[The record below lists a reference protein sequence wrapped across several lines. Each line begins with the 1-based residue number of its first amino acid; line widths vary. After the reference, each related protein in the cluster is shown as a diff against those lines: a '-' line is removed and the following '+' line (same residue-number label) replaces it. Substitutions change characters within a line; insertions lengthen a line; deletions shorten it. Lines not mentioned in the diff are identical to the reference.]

1 MRRSRMLLLPAAAGA
16 AAAGVWFW
24 VNQRGRRLAKE
35 LRNSPGEW
43 PQQTPAQGRGPLF
56 FRSYH
61 IDILNPQ
68 VEPEELMRRVQ
79 ADPDAFTPGEIA
91 RFEKTCGDPD
101 RMSEGDEYY
110 IHIRAPWDGPV
121 RVAEVREDGFRLVT
135 LRGHME
141 AGAIRFRFLD
151 RPQGVLRFEIASC
164 ARSAG
169 PVVHAAY
176 DKLPVARGGQ
186 QLMWTRFCQ
195 KVAEASGGAVEE
207 GVQVHTFRARYED
220 PLTPGDAE
228 EPSPYE
234 NVLADLAA
242 RALNFEPPEAE
253 PAEEGWNQDDDEV
266 QLIPEPPGP
275 PLDGGSWAHAR
286 EFVEAYRFPDPR
298 LIQGHYDREAP
309 LEGRS
314 MLLRGRFLGFHF
326 PFGVRI
332 SRTFDEIRDTDEGPL
347 RAWGYSY
354 RTLEHHFERGEI
366 TFLVGKY
373 LESGRV
379 VFRIH
384 SYSRRAHIP
393 NVLFRAGFRIF
404 GRRLQRR
411 FAGSALARTRDYVEE
426 RLVREACLD
435 ADRQATWLLLRD
447 FVVDGDTPVKP
458 PAEAAADAETA
469 AAGPDVP
476 GAMDDAGGSR
486 EETSEASSTDP
497 PSGP

>member
-1 MRRSRMLLLPAAAGA
+1 MRRSRMLLLSAAAAVAAGA
-16 AAAGVWFW
+16 WFW

-35 LRNSPGEW
+35 IRKSPGEW
-43 PQQTPAQGRGPLF
+43 PQQSPAQGRGPLF

-61 IDILNPQ
+61 IDIQ
-68 VEPEELMRRVQ
+68 DPEVDAGELMQRVQ

-101 RMSEGDEYY
+101 GMSEGDEYY

-135 LRGHME
+135 LEGHME

-151 RPQGVLRFEIASC
+151 RPHGVLRFEIASC

-169 PVVHAAY
+169 PAVHAAY
-176 DKLPVARGGQ
+176 DKLRVARGGQ

-195 KVAEASGGAVEE
+195 KVAEESGGAVEE
-207 GVQVHTFRARYED
+207 GVEVHTFRARYED
-220 PLTPGDAE
+220 PLTPGDSE

-234 NVLADLAA
+234 SVLADLAA

-253 PAEEGWNQDDDEV
+253 TGEEGWNHADEQV
-266 QLIPEPPGP
+266 DLIPEPPGP
-275 PLDGGSWAHAR
+275 PLEGGSWSHAR

-298 LIQGHYDREAP
+298 LIQGHYDRQSP
-309 LEGRS
+309 MEGRS
-314 MLLRGRFLGFHF
+314 MLLQGRFLGLDF

-332 SRTFDEIRDTDEGPL
+332 SRTVDEIRDTDEGPL

-366 TFLVGKY
+366 TFMVGKY
-373 LESGRV
+373 VESGRV

-393 NVLFRAGFRIF
+393 NLLFRAGFRIF

-411 FAGSALARTRDYVEE
+411 FAESALSRTRDYVEE

-447 FVVDGDTPVKP
+447 FVADEEAPVEPREEEK
-458 PAEAAADAETA
+458 AEVETA
-469 AAGPDVP
+469 EAGPDVP
-476 GAMDDAGGSR
+476 GQMDDAGEGR
-486 EETSEASSTDP
+486 EEGDS
-497 PSGP
+497 